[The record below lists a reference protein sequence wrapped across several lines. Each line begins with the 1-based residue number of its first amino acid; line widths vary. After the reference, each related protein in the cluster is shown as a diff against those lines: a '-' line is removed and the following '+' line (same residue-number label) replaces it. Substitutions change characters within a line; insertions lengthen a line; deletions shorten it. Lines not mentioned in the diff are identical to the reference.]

1 MSESVYSPMQMNTG
15 FDGSM
20 IDQLLE
26 TAEEKKE
33 KEKDEELEIE
43 RKYYQKPDAAT
54 DPLQAANF
62 LRNFTQGMMQKM
74 GEFDTD
80 YKLFYRPI
88 LDFGSGVGINESMEK
103 YNLEE
108 MNRRNQ
114 EQIQMDNIG
123 MSDNENLDFLQDFLI
138 AKGYNKLIPE
148 GLRDKYKREADIEK
162 YLKNMDKL
170 RQRGILS

>member
-1 MSESVYSPMQMNTG
+1 
-15 FDGSM
+15 
-20 IDQLLE
+20 
-26 TAEEKKE
+26 
-33 KEKDEELEIE
+33 
-43 RKYYQKPDAAT
+43 
-54 DPLQAANF
+54 
-62 LRNFTQGMMQKM
+62 M

-80 YKLFYRPI
+80 YKLYYRPF

-114 EQIQMDNIG
+114 EEIQMDNIG
-123 MSDNENLDFLQDFLI
+123 MSDDDTLDFLQDFMI

-148 GLRDKYKREADIEK
+148 GLRDKYEKEENINK
-162 YLKNMDKL
+162 YLKNIDKL

>member
-1 MSESVYSPMQMNTG
+1 MQMNTG

-33 KEKDEELEIE
+33 KEEDELEIE
-43 RKYYQKPDAAT
+43 RKYYQKPDPAT
-54 DPLQAANF
+54 DPLQAGNF
-62 LRNFTQGMMQKM
+62 LRTFVQGMMQKM

-80 YKLFYRPI
+80 YKLFYKPI
-88 LDFGSGVGINESMEK
+88 LDFGSGVGINESMRK

-108 MNRRNQ
+108 MNRRNR
-114 EQIQMDNIG
+114 EEFEMDNIG